1 MGVALKLVEVLC
13 FFLKSKPFFSL
24 FRWLP
29 PGSYRV
35 CLGMDPFLWK
45 RTDLAWAATVL
56 VHFNGGGGG
65 GWGLKFF
72 PSLQTSYGGL
82 FFGRISLGY
91 QVAGVVAT
99 ATTFRPASFDWP
111 SQWTPPCRRKRPA
124 RDGVWRKIKSQK
136 RQNNN
141 NNNNNNKTRKRK
153 KGKANT

>member
-82 FFGRISLGY
+82 FFRSNFTGLPSGWRRGNSDDFS
-91 QVAGVVAT
+91 AGE
-99 ATTFRPASFDWP
+99 F
-111 SQWTPPCRRKRPA
+111 
-124 RDGVWRKIKSQK
+124 
-136 RQNNN
+136 
-141 NNNNNNKTRKRK
+141 
-153 KGKANT
+153 

>member
-1 MGVALKLVEVLC
+1 M
-13 FFLKSKPFFSL
+13 FFFKIKTVFQSVSMAATGFLS
-24 FRWLP
+24 RLP
-29 PGSYRV
+29 GNGSIFMETNR
-35 CLGMDPFLWK
+35 LGMGSHCFSAFQWG
-45 RTDLAWAATVL
+45 RW
-56 VHFNGGGGG
+56 GGGG
-65 GWGLKFF
+65 GLKFF